1 MPVLNAHILA
11 LFIFELHCRSPMAQ
25 GIMTLI
31 KQQFTF
37 GRHIQVHAK
46 FGGYVLAWEFSFPLL
61 PSYQPFLY
69 FCSMYGYEL

>member
-1 MPVLNAHILA
+1 
-11 LFIFELHCRSPMAQ
+11 
-25 GIMTLI
+25 MTLI